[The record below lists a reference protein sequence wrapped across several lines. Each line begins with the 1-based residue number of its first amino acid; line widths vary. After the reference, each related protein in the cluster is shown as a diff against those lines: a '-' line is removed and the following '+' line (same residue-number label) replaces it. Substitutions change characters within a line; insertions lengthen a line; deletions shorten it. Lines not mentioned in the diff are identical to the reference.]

1 MKKNDAEMSD
11 DLKQG
16 EGMYEKITKGLNVI
30 FTLMF
35 ITGVVM
41 GLVSSTLYTDNNADY
56 TEIQPEFRTP
66 EPIDCVLVDSKSGMI
81 YVCYTE
87 SSAVNVYDS
96 GTGTFLWALS
106 APYLR
111 HSYFDLDGKTLT
123 IYGASEAYLYD
134 RKTGAFLE
142 KGESDAYGLSFDL
155 EDTTIQGEPV
165 PGEVYYDAHDVF
177 KVNPDGSRS
186 MIVCAPWWAD
196 FFNVFIW
203 WLVGFSAGLCKG
215 ALMLLDKVRQGVK
228 AKKAAQGDFSGV
240 FELTDK
246 AAVFTVYFYR
256 VESVVNILLGVS
268 FVLLTASVPKVTLLL
283 VPAAIGFI
291 LTQIILVN
299 LLDRRILTDYEKK
312 TVSMWRA
319 VNCGTFIAAFLTL
332 VVIMTFNGGEL
343 QL

>member
-1 MKKNDAEMSD
+1 
-11 DLKQG
+11 
-16 EGMYEKITKGLNVI
+16 MYEKITKVLDVI
-30 FTLMF
+30 FSVLF
-35 ITGVVM
+35 VLCIGM
-41 GLVSSTLYTDNNADY
+41 GLFSSFLYTDNNADY
-56 TEIQPEFRTP
+56 KKIQPELRTA
-66 EPIDCVLVDSKSGMI
+66 EPIDCVMGDRKSDLI

-87 SSAVNVYDS
+87 GSAVNVYDKMS
-96 GTGTFLWALS
+96 GEFLWAVS
-106 APYLR
+106 VPYLR
-111 HSYFDLDGKTLT
+111 HTYFDLDADRLF
-123 IYGASEAYLYD
+123 IYGANEAYLYD

-240 FELTDK
+240 CELTDK
-246 AAVFTVYFYR
+246 AAVFMVYFYR

-283 VPAAIGFI
+283 VPAAIVFI

-312 TVSMWRA
+312 TVSRWRA

>member
-1 MKKNDAEMSD
+1 
-11 DLKQG
+11 
-16 EGMYEKITKGLNVI
+16 MYEKIKKVLTVV
-30 FTLMF
+30 FTAMF
-35 ITGVVM
+35 VLGIGMT
-41 GLVSSTLYTDNNADY
+41 LFSSFLYIDNNADY
-56 TEIQPEFRTP
+56 KKIQPELRTA
-66 EPIDCVLVDSKSGMI
+66 EPIDCMMGDRKSDLI

-87 SSAVNVYDS
+87 GSAVNVYDKMS
-96 GTGTFLWALS
+96 GEFLWAVS
-106 APYLR
+106 VPYLR
-111 HSYFDLDGKTLT
+111 HTYFDLDADRLF
-123 IYGASEAYLYD
+123 IYGANEAYLYD

-203 WLVGFSAGLCKG
+203 WLVGFSAGPCKG

-283 VPAAIGFI
+283 VPAAIVFI

-299 LLDRRILTDYEKK
+299 LLDRRILMDYEKK

>member
-1 MKKNDAEMSD
+1 
-11 DLKQG
+11 
-16 EGMYEKITKGLNVI
+16 MYEKIKKVLTVV
-30 FTLMF
+30 FTAMF
-35 ITGVVM
+35 FLGIGM
-41 GLVSSTLYTDNNADY
+41 AFFSSFLYTDNNTDY
-56 TEIQPEFRTP
+56 KKIQPELRTP
-66 EPIDCVLVDSKSGMI
+66 EPIECVLGDRKSSLI

-87 SSAVNVYDS
+87 GSAVNVYDS
-96 GTGTFLWALS
+96 ESGEFLWAVS
-106 APYLR
+106 VPYLR
-111 HSYFDLDGKTLT
+111 HTYFDLDADRLF
-123 IYGASEAYLYD
+123 IYVANEAYLYD

-142 KGESDAYGLSFDL
+142 KGESDAYGLPFDS
-155 EDTTIQGEPV
+155 EKDTSVEREPV
-165 PGEVYYDAHDVF
+165 PGRVYYDAYNVF
-177 KVNPDGSRS
+177 KVNPDGSRT
-186 MIVCAPWWAD
+186 MIVSTPRWAWL
-196 FFNVFIW
+196 FNVFIW

-283 VPAAIGFI
+283 VPAAIVFI

-299 LLDRRILTDYEKK
+299 LLDRRILTDYERK

-319 VNCGTFIAAFLTL
+319 VNCGTFIAALLTL
-332 VVIMTFNGGEL
+332 VVIMIFNGGEL

>member
-1 MKKNDAEMSD
+1 
-11 DLKQG
+11 
-16 EGMYEKITKGLNVI
+16 MYEKITKVLDVI
-30 FTLMF
+30 FSVLF
-35 ITGVVM
+35 VLCIGM
-41 GLVSSTLYTDNNADY
+41 GLFSSFLYTDNNADY
-56 TEIQPEFRTP
+56 KKIQPELRTA
-66 EPIDCVLVDSKSGMI
+66 EPIDCVMGDRKSDLI

-87 SSAVNVYDS
+87 GSAVNVYDS
-96 GTGTFLWALS
+96 ESSEFLWAVS
-106 APYLR
+106 VPYLR
-111 HSYFDLDGKTLT
+111 HTYFDFAADRLI
-123 IYGASEAYLYD
+123 IYGANEAYLYD

-142 KGESDAYGLSFDL
+142 KGESDAYGLSFDS
-155 EDTTIQGEPV
+155 EKDTSVEREPV
-165 PGEVYYDAHDVF
+165 PGRVYYDAYDVF

-246 AAVFTVYFYR
+246 AAVFMVYFYR

>member
-1 MKKNDAEMSD
+1 
-11 DLKQG
+11 
-16 EGMYEKITKGLNVI
+16 MYEKITKVLDVI
-30 FTLMF
+30 FSVLF
-35 ITGVVM
+35 VLCIGM
-41 GLVSSTLYTDNNADY
+41 GLFSSFLYTDNNADY
-56 TEIQPEFRTP
+56 KKIQPELRTA
-66 EPIDCVLVDSKSGMI
+66 EPIDCVMGDRKSDLI

-87 SSAVNVYDS
+87 GSAVNVYDKMS
-96 GTGTFLWALS
+96 GEFLWAVS
-106 APYLR
+106 VPYLR
-111 HSYFDLDGKTLT
+111 HTYFDFAADRLF
-123 IYGASEAYLYD
+123 IYGANEAYLYD

-240 FELTDK
+240 F
-246 AAVFTVYFYR
+246 
-256 VESVVNILLGVS
+256 
-268 FVLLTASVPKVTLLL
+268 
-283 VPAAIGFI
+283 
-291 LTQIILVN
+291 
-299 LLDRRILTDYEKK
+299 
-312 TVSMWRA
+312 
-319 VNCGTFIAAFLTL
+319 
-332 VVIMTFNGGEL
+332 
-343 QL
+343 

>member
-1 MKKNDAEMSD
+1 
-11 DLKQG
+11 
-16 EGMYEKITKGLNVI
+16 MYEKIKKVLTVV
-30 FTLMF
+30 FTAMF
-35 ITGVVM
+35 FLGIGM
-41 GLVSSTLYTDNNADY
+41 AFFSSFLYTDNNTDY
-56 TEIQPEFRTP
+56 KKIQPELRTP
-66 EPIDCVLVDSKSGMI
+66 EPIECVLGDRKSSLI

-87 SSAVNVYDS
+87 GSAVNVYDS
-96 GTGTFLWALS
+96 ESSEFLWAVS
-106 APYLR
+106 VPYLR
-111 HSYFDLDGKTLT
+111 HTYFDLDADRLF
-123 IYGASEAYLYD
+123 IYGANEAYLYD

-142 KGESDAYGLSFDL
+142 KGESDAYGLSFDS
-155 EDTTIQGEPV
+155 EKDTSVEREPV
-165 PGEVYYDAHDVF
+165 PGRVYYDAYDVF

-283 VPAAIGFI
+283 VPAAIVFI

>member
-1 MKKNDAEMSD
+1 MLGDRK
-11 DLKQG
+11 
-16 EGMYEKITKGLNVI
+16 
-30 FTLMF
+30 
-35 ITGVVM
+35 
-41 GLVSSTLYTDNNADY
+41 SSL
-56 TEIQPEFRTP
+56 
-66 EPIDCVLVDSKSGMI
+66 I

-87 SSAVNVYDS
+87 GSAVNVYDS
-96 GTGTFLWALS
+96 ESGEFLWAVS
-106 APYLR
+106 VPYLR
-111 HSYFDLDGKTLT
+111 HTYFDLDADRLF
-123 IYGASEAYLYD
+123 IYGANEAYLYD

-142 KGESDAYGLSFDL
+142 KGESDAYGLPFDS
-155 EDTTIQGEPV
+155 EKDTSVEREPV
-165 PGEVYYDAHDVF
+165 PGRVYYDAYNVF
-177 KVNPDGSRS
+177 KVNPDGSRT
-186 MIVCAPWWAD
+186 MIVSTPRWAWL
-196 FFNVFIW
+196 FNVFIW

-283 VPAAIGFI
+283 VPAAIVFI

-299 LLDRRILTDYEKK
+299 LLDRRILTDYERK

-319 VNCGTFIAAFLTL
+319 VNCGTFIAALLTL
-332 VVIMTFNGGEL
+332 VVIMIFNGGEL

>member
-1 MKKNDAEMSD
+1 
-11 DLKQG
+11 
-16 EGMYEKITKGLNVI
+16 MYEKIKKVLTVV
-30 FTLMF
+30 FTAMF
-35 ITGVVM
+35 FLGIGM
-41 GLVSSTLYTDNNADY
+41 AFFSSFLYTDNNTDY
-56 TEIQPEFRTP
+56 KKIQPELRTP
-66 EPIDCVLVDSKSGMI
+66 EPIECVLGDRKSSLI

-87 SSAVNVYDS
+87 GSAVNVYDS
-96 GTGTFLWALS
+96 ESSEFLWAVS
-106 APYLR
+106 VPYLR
-111 HSYFDLDGKTLT
+111 HTYFDLDADRLF
-123 IYGASEAYLYD
+123 IYGANEAYLYD

>member
-1 MKKNDAEMSD
+1 
-11 DLKQG
+11 
-16 EGMYEKITKGLNVI
+16 MYEKIKKALTAV
-30 FTLMF
+30 FTAMF
-35 ITGVVM
+35 VLGIGMALT
-41 GLVSSTLYTDNNADY
+41 SSFLYIDNNADY
-56 TEIQPEFRTP
+56 KKIQPELRTP
-66 EPIDCVLVDSKSGMI
+66 EPIDCVMGDRKSDLI
-81 YVCYTE
+81 YVCYAHG
-87 SSAVNVYDS
+87 SAVNVYDKMS
-96 GTGTFLWALS
+96 DEFLWAVS
-106 APYLR
+106 VPYLR
-111 HSYFDLDGKTLT
+111 HTYFDLDADRLF
-123 IYGASEAYLYD
+123 IYGANEAYLYD

-256 VESVVNILLGVS
+256 LESVVNILLGVS
-268 FVLLTASVPKVTLLL
+268 FVLLTASVPKATLLL
-283 VPAAIGFI
+283 VPAAIVFI

-319 VNCGTFIAAFLTL
+319 VNCGTFIAAFLML